1 LKRNNETDGYFTVE
15 AAFIVP
21 MALAVL
27 VLTIY
32 MTFFAWGRCRMVQD
46 ALILSIRES
55 SQKSPLSENRIRG
68 EYGLKREK
76 YPFFSSVSA
85 SLSGRGGRDVT
96 VSGQMRI
103 SPMSGYFLTRGRG
116 MGFTCTVSTPD
127 HDPPARFRKYRR
139 LTCLAGKLLSGA
151 GQGEEDDKEDGDGT

>member
-1 LKRNNETDGYFTVE
+1 MNRNNSADGYFTVE

-27 VLTIY
+27 VLALY

-46 ALILSIRES
+46 ALILSIRAS
-55 SQKSPLSENRIRG
+55 SQKSPVSENRIRG
-68 EYGLKREK
+68 EYGLKKEK
-76 YPFFSSVSA
+76 YPFFSSAAASVSEQ
-85 SLSGRGGRDVT
+85 RGGDVT

-116 MGFTCTVSTPD
+116 LGFTCSVSTPD

-139 LTCLAGKLLSGA
+139 LTCLAGKILSEGR
-151 GQGEEDDKEDGDGT
+151 QGEESLDGT

>member
-1 LKRNNETDGYFTVE
+1 MNRNDRADGYFTVE

-21 MALAVL
+21 MALAVM
-27 VLTIY
+27 VLTLY

-46 ALILSIRES
+46 AMILSIRES

-68 EYGLKREK
+68 EYGLKSRK

-85 SLSGRGGRDVT
+85 SVTGRGGGDVT

-116 MGFTCTVSTPD
+116 LGFTCAVSTPD

-139 LTCLAGKLLSGA
+139 LTSLAERLLSG
-151 GQGEEDDKEDGDGT
+151 GRQGEGAREETSDGT